1 MPGVPDI
8 EYVVARTALLDAL
21 EALGPHRDAA
31 VLVGAQAIY
40 IHTGDAGLAVAESTT
55 DGDLVLDP
63 ERVPEDPEIAAAMRS
78 KDFFRDEKESG
89 PDIGI
94 WSSLREIGGV
104 PAIVKVDL
112 LMPEAVGGAGRRA
125 ARIKGHEKGAVLKVR
140 GLEGCLVDRAP
151 HVIVALDGSD
161 SRSFEIM
168 VAGPAALLV
177 SKLIKLMERAAEF
190 EAGGRDRRKNKDAL
204 DVLRILRAIDM
215 QELAWRLQMLA
226 VEGVSSG
233 VTSQAVEGLQELFGR
248 ADSSASQ
255 MAAEAAFPEPAA
267 TITESCAALTAE
279 LLELLRNPV
288 RP

>member
-1 MPGVPDI
+1 MSGAPDS

-40 IHTGDAGLAVAESTT
+40 LHTGDAGLAVAGSTT
-55 DGDLVLDP
+55 DGDLAFDP
-63 ERVPEDPEIAAAMRS
+63 ERIPEDPEIAAAMRG
-78 KDFFRDEKESG
+78 KGFFRDEKESG

-94 WSSLREIGGV
+94 WSSRREIDSV

-112 LMPEAVGGAGRRA
+112 LVPEAVGGGGRRA
-125 ARIKGHEKGAVLKVR
+125 ARVKGHEEGSMLKVR

-151 HVIVALDGSD
+151 HVIAALDGFD

-168 VAGPAALLV
+168 VAGPPALLV
-177 SKLIKLMERAAEF
+177 SKLIKLKERTVEF

-204 DVLRILRAIDM
+204 DVLRILRAADTK
-215 QELAWRLQMLA
+215 ELADSLRVLA
-226 VEGVSSG
+226 AEDVSAE
-233 VTSQAVEGLQELFGR
+233 VTREAIEALFDLFGT

-255 MAAEAAFPEPAA
+255 MAADAAFPEPRA
-267 TITESCAALTAE
+267 TIAASCAALTAE
-279 LLELLRNPV
+279 LMAELGNLR
-288 RP
+288 

>member
-1 MPGVPDI
+1 MSGVPDT

-40 IHTGDAGLAVAESTT
+40 LHTGDAGLAVAESTT
-55 DGDLVLDP
+55 DGDLALDP

-78 KDFFRDEKESG
+78 KKFFRDEKESG

-94 WSSLREIGGV
+94 WSSLREIDGV

-112 LMPEAVGGAGRRA
+112 LMPEAVGGGGRRA
-125 ARIKGHEKGAVLKVR
+125 ARVKGHEKGSVLKVR

-151 HVIVALDGSD
+151 QVIAALDGSD

-177 SKLIKLMERAAEF
+177 SKLIKLKERTTEF

-204 DVLRILRAIDM
+204 DVLRILRAANTK
-215 QELAWRLQMLA
+215 ELADTLRALGA
-226 VEGVSSG
+226 EDVSAD
-233 VTSQAVEGLQELFGR
+233 VTQEAMEALRDLFGTV
-248 ADSSASQ
+248 DSSASQ
-255 MAAEAAFPEPAA
+255 MAADAAFPEPRETIAA
-267 TITESCAALTAE
+267 SCAALTAE
-279 LLELLRNPV
+279 LMAELGSAG
-288 RP
+288 